1 MAVVRTRHDR
11 FSKEWL
17 KELLVDF
24 GEVETEREVSGEVRS
39 IDLVFYPD
47 PRRLGDLQALG
58 LLGRI
63 LSRPCS
69 IEFFRNAVP
78 AGEIVNCRDKGKD
91 LRSEIQRLAA
101 QRDEKLRVA
110 ELPMVWI
117 FSPTLSER
125 MQRTFQ
131 MESKPEWEA
140 GIYFLPKNDV
150 TAIVAIHQLPVTID
164 TLWIRLLGK
173 GAVQANAVKELL
185 ALPKDY
191 AYRLETLRH
200 LAILQVNLEMRH
212 NKTKDLQEAIM
223 NLMPAYE
230 KWEAEKIAVGEKRG
244 ETNRNL
250 EIARRMLSKNM
261 PIAEIIELTDLTVEQ
276 IQELQESFKRS

>member
-1 MAVVRTRHDR
+1 VVRTRHDR

-39 IDLVFYPD
+39 IDLVFHPD
-47 PRRLGDLQALG
+47 PNRLGDLHGLG

-63 LSRPCS
+63 LSQPCS

-78 AGEIVNCRDKGKD
+78 ANEIVNCRDKGKD
-91 LRSEIQRLAA
+91 LRSEIQRLAM
-101 QRDEKLRVA
+101 QKDERLRVA

-117 FSPTLSER
+117 FSPTLSGR
-125 MQRTFQ
+125 IQRTFK
-131 MESKPEWEA
+131 MESKPEWET
-140 GIYFLPKNDV
+140 GIYFLPKNDM
-150 TAIVAIHQLPVTID
+150 TMIVAIHQLPVTID

-173 GAVQANAVKELL
+173 GTVQANAVKELL
-185 ALPKDY
+185 SLPKDY

-200 LAILQVNLEMRH
+200 LAILQVSLKMRQ
-212 NKTKDLQEAIM
+212 NKGKDLQEVMM

-230 KWEAEKIAVGEKRG
+230 KWEAEKIAEGEKRG
-244 ETNRNL
+244 EKSGEANRSL
-250 EIARRMLSKNM
+250 EIARRMLVKNM
-261 PIAEIIELTDLTVEQ
+261 PIAEIMELTDLTIEQ
-276 IQELQESFKRS
+276 IQELQER